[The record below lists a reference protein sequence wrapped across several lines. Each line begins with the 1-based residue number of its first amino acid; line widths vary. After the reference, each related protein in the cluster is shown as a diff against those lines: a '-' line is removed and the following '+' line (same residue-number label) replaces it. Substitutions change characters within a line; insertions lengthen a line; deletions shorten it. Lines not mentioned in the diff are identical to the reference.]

1 MLLDKF
7 AEDLIQKAYNM
18 DPVIGRDKEIDEVI
32 GILCRKKKNN
42 PALIGE
48 PGVGKTAIAEGL
60 AQRMAKGDVPQQ
72 LRYKKLYSLTMAKLV
87 SGTKYRGE
95 FEERV
100 QEILDEIKR
109 DGDVIL
115 FIDEMHTIVGA
126 GAAEGAIDASN
137 ILKPALSRGELQVI
151 GATTLDEYRRYIE
164 KDPALARRFRSV
176 TVDEPDKETMMAIMN
191 GLKPGLEK
199 HHRRRISKEAM
210 TEALKLS
217 IKYLPD
223 LFLPDKA
230 IDLLDEA
237 ASHAVMTHNKA
248 VSGEDVAWAVSA
260 RTGIPVGRLTA
271 DERERMLNLEKTLAS
286 QIIGQDEAVRT
297 VARTIR
303 RGLAGLRDENRPV
316 ACLLFSGST
325 GVGKT
330 EMCRVLAEELY
341 GSREAMIRLDMSEYM
356 EKHSVARLIG
366 APPGYVGHEEGGKL
380 TEAIRRRPYSLVL
393 FDELEKAHHDI
404 SNILLQIMEEG
415 CLTDS
420 TGHKVSFKNAIIVM
434 TSNIGGEVK
443 ESGIGFQPVSKSM
456 LVLEALNQHFAPE
469 FLGRVDEI
477 VCFNPLSKE
486 NMEHI
491 ASKYLTQLQTR
502 AIASNMHLSFPKE
515 LPKLLAAKLSTKSG
529 GARQMRRIVQD
540 NVEEPLSDYLLRCE
554 EAPSALCCVVKEDK
568 LYFRKDT
575 KKAILGVK

>member
-164 KDPALARRFRSV
+164 KDSALARRFRSV

-199 HHRRRISKEAM
+199 HHGRRISKEAM

-420 TGHKVSFKNAIIVM
+420 TGRKVSFKNAIIVM

-502 AIASNMHLSFPKE
+502 AIASNMNLSFPKE
-515 LPKLLAAKLSTKSG
+515 LPKLLAAKLNTKSG

-554 EAPSALCCVVKEDK
+554 ESPAALCCVVKEDK